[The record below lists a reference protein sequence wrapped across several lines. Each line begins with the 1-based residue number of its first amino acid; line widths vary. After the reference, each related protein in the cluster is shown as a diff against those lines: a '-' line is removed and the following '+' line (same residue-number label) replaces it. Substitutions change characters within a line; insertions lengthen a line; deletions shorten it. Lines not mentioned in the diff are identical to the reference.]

1 MISLFCRFI
10 TFTCLC
16 LWFSHSIL
24 FAEDVK
30 LREEAVRLMERAN
43 QVSLPGPVPNY
54 EQVVSFRVHYPDG
67 AAKEGSYSR
76 VSAGAAGYR
85 EEESFGD
92 FHAITVRSGDRISST
107 VGWEEPPEMRE
118 LREQLPVHL
127 GRFDHEDVIR
137 SIESTSLQG
146 RPSKCILFDTHFGEA
161 VQQNQVCV
169 DAERGAMLHWQVGA
183 DTIDNY
189 DYFKVGDLW
198 QPAHIT
204 RNVRGALRMEIEQ
217 KVSILESTVDSNMFV
232 PPTSQ
237 WNKLYSAG
245 PDGARSEFQHPS
257 PHPEILV
264 QRPWM
269 SLSRA

>member
-1 MISLFCRFI
+1 MISLFRPFI

-16 LWFSHSIL
+16 LWFSHGIL

-54 EQVVSFRVHYPDG
+54 EQAVSFRVHYPDG

-127 GRFDHEDVIR
+127 GRFDHKDVIR
-137 SIESTSLQG
+137 SIETPVCKAVLRNASCSTHTSEKLCN
-146 RPSKCILFDTHFGEA
+146 R
-161 VQQNQVCV
+161 
-169 DAERGAMLHWQVGA
+169 
-183 DTIDNY
+183 
-189 DYFKVGDLW
+189 
-198 QPAHIT
+198 T
-204 RNVRGALRMEIEQ
+204 RSV
-217 KVSILESTVDSNMFV
+217 
-232 PPTSQ
+232 
-237 WNKLYSAG
+237 
-245 PDGARSEFQHPS
+245 
-257 PHPEILV
+257 
-264 QRPWM
+264 
-269 SLSRA
+269 